1 MKILFSIILI
11 LVWILLLLLVLFNV
25 QSDGWTIVLVVGLV
39 GALWLG
45 IEVCRAKE
53 MPGDFDEPY
62 YHKFFKK

>member
-1 MKILFSIILI
+1 MKLAFKIILI

-25 QSDGWTIVLVVGLV
+25 KSDGWTIVLVVGLI

-53 MPGDFDEPY
+53 MGPEYDEPY